1 MISIGILGGTGYT
14 GKKLIQFCAAHP
26 FVKDFEVYANT
37 TANENLSTL
46 FPDIEGIVE
55 DKKVL
60 PAKEV
65 SFSHD
70 LYFITL
76 PHGEALTYVPALIS
90 KGKKVIDLGGD
101 YRLDFEELYLQ
112 WYKIEHSSPY
122 LLKSK
127 VYGLADFAG
136 TNYTDAQLIAN
147 PGCYPTATLLSLLPL
162 VKQLGEEIISVS
174 CAAYSGTSG
183 AGKSP
188 KTEMLLSE
196 MDGNVKAYS
205 VNTHRHEPEILQ
217 TLYKNGFHSPFAF
230 TTHLLPAAVGIY
242 ATSIIH
248 LKNNVDES
256 SLTKI
261 YKQAYAESPFVRMR
275 KSPPELKWVINSNF
289 CDINVSAAE
298 KKVVVTAAIDN
309 LVKGAAG
316 QAIQN
321 MNKMYGWDES
331 LGILQKPE
339 KIYKE
344 VAHAAFS

>member
-1 MISIGILGGTGYT
+1 MISVGILGGTGYT
-14 GKKLIQFCAAHP
+14 GKKLIQFCSAHP

-37 TANENLSTL
+37 TANEHLSTL
-46 FPDIEGIVE
+46 FPDIEGMIE

-60 PAKEV
+60 SVKSV
-65 SFSHD
+65 SFDHD
-70 LYFITL
+70 LYFVTL
-76 PHGEALTYVPALIS
+76 PHGEALNYVPALIS

-127 VYGLADFAG
+127 VYGLADFDKSE
-136 TNYTDAQLIAN
+136 YTDVQLVAN
-147 PGCYPTATLLSLLPL
+147 PGCYPTAILLSLLPL
-162 VKQLGEEIISVS
+162 VKNLGDEILSVS

-188 KTEMLLSE
+188 KAEYLMSE
-196 MDGNVKAYS
+196 MDGNVKAYNINS
-205 VNTHRHEPEILQ
+205 HRHEPEILQ

-230 TTHLLPAAVGIY
+230 TTHLLPVAVGIY
-242 ATSIIH
+242 ATSFIH
-248 LKNNVDES
+248 LKSNVDEAK
-256 SLTKI
+256 LLKLF
-261 YKQAYAESPFVRMR
+261 KQAYADSPFVRIR
-275 KSPPELKWVINSNF
+275 NTPPELKWVINSNY
-289 CDINVSAAE
+289 CDINVSVKE

-321 MNKMYGWDES
+321 MNKLYGWDES
-331 LGILQKPE
+331 LGLLQKE
-339 KIYKE
+339 
-344 VAHAAFS
+344 AQHAALA